1 VKDQCP
7 DLNSLPVDRGGPGRG
22 SQLHLRAGPGVPM
35 RQSAAAL
42 LGSLWAG
49 LRPAHIDARF
59 EHRQGADG
67 GLH

>member
-1 VKDQCP
+1 MP
-7 DLNSLPVDRGGPGRG
+7 RLPVEPF
-22 SQLHLRAGPGVPM
+22 HAGPGVPAH
-35 RQSAAAL
+35 RSAAAL
-42 LGSLWAG
+42 LGSLWVG